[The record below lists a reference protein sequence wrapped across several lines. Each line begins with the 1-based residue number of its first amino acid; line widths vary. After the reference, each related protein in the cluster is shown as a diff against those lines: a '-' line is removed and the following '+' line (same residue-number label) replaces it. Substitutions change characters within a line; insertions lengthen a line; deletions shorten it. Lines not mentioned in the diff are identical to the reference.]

1 MAFQFGLNWA
11 PFSESVGDFFGTV
24 LGFESTMAFMLEASF
39 LGISTPAFSE
49 QARSQLFTAPLVY
62 IFGAIPILGLVLIGL
77 LLGSLKRREENA
89 PLIWTFL
96 IFALSFIF
104 N

>member
-1 MAFQFGLNWA
+1 LPMAFQFGLNWA
-11 PFSESVGDFFGTV
+11 PFSE
-24 LGFESTMAFMLEASF
+24 
-39 LGISTPAFSE
+39 
-49 QARSQLFTAPLVY
+49 QARSQLFTAPLLY